1 MVTVEGA
8 KLLMFQDVFILQTPG
23 GGGWGSPDQ
32 TPDHAPVPSSVLS
45 PVLSTV
51 SKPVLSTVSKPVPST
66 VSKPV
71 LSTVSRPVLSRGSV
85 AEYRRLQESA

>member
-23 GGGWGSPDQ
+23 GGGWGSLDQ
-32 TPDHAPVPSSVLS
+32 TPDH
-45 PVLSTV
+45 T
-51 SKPVLSTVSKPVPST
+51 
-66 VSKPV
+66 PV

>member
-32 TPDHAPVPSSVLS
+32 TPDHT
-45 PVLSTV
+45 PVLS
-51 SKPVLSTVSKPVPST
+51 SDHAPVLSS
-66 VSKPV
+66 
-71 LSTVSRPVLSRGSV
+71 VSRPVLSRGSV